1 MESLRPQGVRESE
14 IRRSQAWV
22 EWDGQS
28 PIEGEGL
35 FPGQR
40 GSKRTG
46 KKKKKKKNRGGS
58 RCQWEKAR
66 VQDSWPPARQKVSKQ
81 ETRARAGSDQPQCPE
96 SLHFPQETRLL

>member
-1 MESLRPQGVRESE
+1 MGGVGWSKSH
-14 IRRSQAWV
+14 RRGGSI
-22 EWDGQS
+22 
-28 PIEGEGL
+28 P
-35 FPGQR
+35 
-40 GSKRTG
+40 GSKGQQKDRD
-46 KKKKKKKNRGGS
+46 KKKKKKNRGGS